1 MYSTK
6 YFKDEKF
13 KDTIKKNSCRLRQ
26 KSSVQIGGFV
36 IGQTKEPTQS
46 QSKNENKDII
56 DVNKTIE
63 RNKTPKN
70 KLLNY
75 IKSKNNK
82 INNQKDEDLEDKQI
96 IVKKKASEECNTSI
110 KQRILL
116 KLKEQ
121 RFERQNKVV
130 KIENKNDINRTITN
144 NNIPKDI
151 IVNRKKLVGSADIK
165 NIVYRNRK
173 EKRKISNTISK
184 EENDENNIKNNI
196 INSMNLNLNNYNNN
210 SIERK
215 GIYSLKNIN
224 SKKLNKFED
233 KNSNNIYINKTVL
246 SKEKNNL
253 FNGINNNNSNL
264 EIINN
269 EHNNNEIINNNY
281 SLIKM
286 NRNKINYLSNNNEYY
301 NKCNNDIS
309 DNFNINKIIN
319 KNKDKDKYKDNNK
332 DNPDTIYDN
341 NYNKRFIRDK
351 NDNKKRNNNDEDNS
365 FKKNKNNKGNDDI
378 IIVHKKETYFNK
390 RFKYVKKTEEEKS
403 KNYNDDIQKNNM
415 LNKTSTKPEKK
426 LTYYKDLISKRFT
439 TCHTKKK
446 IKEIQTSIKLSVNKT
461 PMDFI
466 NNYEYNLTNTM
477 VNQEENK
484 KYNSHYLS
492 TEKPKISSKSSFL
505 KNLLI
510 NTGDEFNNKY
520 KNDTE
525 NYKNSIF
532 KNHLKYTR
540 REMKEMNDYKNNKLN
555 NDSDLSNRENRENRG
570 ISDLLKS
577 EKKKQ
582 YFDKNIKVNNITN
595 YNMHNYEYVMKM
607 LNEAIQLKN
616 SIEIQ
621 SLYSILLINFN
632 NKYLTTFDDKE
643 FPKEIPQ
650 FSNCYKYFAIM
661 IIPLVFLH
669 KDENIY
675 KNSSSEAKNIFE
687 TFIYICIEN
696 IGQKNMSYKK
706 IDSFIDEYKKN
717 NNNKEK
723 KSMEECTIELIK
735 IIFKNYKEY
744 TPLKKA
750 TEQLLT
756 LIKNETI
763 EKIIK
768 IINDTILYCFNHK
781 QKNSFYLLEQKITG
795 NRNRS
800 FCRVNQI
807 SKKDLNKTIS
817 TPSTPFIRCA
827 MKKDFCLVL
836 DIDETIVHSMNLPF
850 GNYFLLRPGVINFL
864 DELSKLY
871 EIIIFTCSPKI
882 YADGILNKID
892 IDNNYISHRLY
903 KDHVIF
909 EKGKSVKK
917 LNMIGRD
924 LNKIIFVDNMKS
936 NAKYNLQNLCH
947 VSTWIYDINDEEII
961 NLKVKLKNI
970 ATNNKF
976 KDDIRKGLE
985 NL

>member
-1 MYSTK
+1 M
-6 YFKDEKF
+6 
-13 KDTIKKNSCRLRQ
+13 
-26 KSSVQIGGFV
+26 
-36 IGQTKEPTQS
+36 
-46 QSKNENKDII
+46 
-56 DVNKTIE
+56 
-63 RNKTPKN
+63 
-70 KLLNY
+70 
-75 IKSKNNK
+75 
-82 INNQKDEDLEDKQI
+82 EDKQI
-96 IVKKKASEECNTSI
+96 IVKKKASEECTTSI

-151 IVNRKKLVGSADIK
+151 IVNRKKIVGSADIK

-173 EKRKISNTISK
+173 EKRKISNTINK
-184 EENDENNIKNNI
+184 EENDEKNINNNIF
-196 INSMNLNLNNYNNN
+196 NSMNLNLNNYNNN
-210 SIERK
+210 NRIERK

-224 SKKLNKFED
+224 PKKLNKFED
-233 KNSNNIYINKTVL
+233 NNSNNMYINKTVL
-246 SKEKNNL
+246 SKEKTNV
-253 FNGINNNNSNL
+253 FNGINHNNSNL
-264 EIINN
+264 DIINN
-269 EHNNNEIINNNY
+269 ENNNNEILNNNY

-286 NRNKINYLSNNNEYY
+286 NRNKIKYLSNNNEYY

-309 DNFNINKIIN
+309 DNFNINKNTN
-319 KNKDKDKYKDNNK
+319 KNKDEDKDKYKDNNK
-332 DNPDTIYDN
+332 DNPDSIYDK
-341 NYNKRFIRDK
+341 NYNKRFIREK
-351 NDNKKRNNNDEDNS
+351 NSNKKRNNNNEDNS
-365 FKKNKNNKGNDDI
+365 FKKNKNNKGNDEI
-378 IIVHKKETYFNK
+378 IIVHKKETYLNK
-390 RFKYVKKTEEEKS
+390 RFKFLKKTEEEKS

-415 LNKTSTKPEKK
+415 LNKTSTKAEKK

-439 TCHTKKK
+439 NCHTKKK

-466 NNYEYNLTNTM
+466 NNYEYNVTNTM
-477 VNQEENK
+477 VNQEENQ

-510 NTGDEFNNKY
+510 NTAADEFNNKY

-532 KNHLKYTR
+532 KNHLKYTS
-540 REMKEMNDYKNNKLN
+540 REIKEMNDYKNNKLN
-555 NDSDLSNRENRENRG
+555 NDSDLINRENKG

-582 YFDKNIKVNNITN
+582 YFDKNIKANYITN
-595 YNMHNYEYVMKM
+595 YNIHNYEYVMKM

-632 NKYLTTFDDKE
+632 NKYLATFDDKE

-661 IIPLVFLH
+661 VIPLVFLH

-675 KNSSSEAKNIFE
+675 KNSSSEAKNILE

-706 IDSFIDEYKKN
+706 IDSFINEYKKN

-800 FCRVNQI
+800 FCRLNQI
-807 SKKDLNKTIS
+807 SKNDLNKTIS

-917 LNMIGRD
+917 LNMIGRE